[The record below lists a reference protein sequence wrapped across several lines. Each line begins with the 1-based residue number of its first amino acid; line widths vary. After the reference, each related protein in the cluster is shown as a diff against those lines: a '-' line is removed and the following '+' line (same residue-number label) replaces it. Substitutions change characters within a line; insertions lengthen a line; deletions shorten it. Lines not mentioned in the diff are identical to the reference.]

1 MTLLTSYVIHPEF
14 VKCGVSETVAYIL
27 DALIGATVLVL
38 CIFVLMPILNDTF
51 AEGTAKKAG
60 DVDPNSIPSGE
71 ANQKIAIFTAGM
83 FAVAYMAKRNK
94 VFKVKKAKKAQA
106 VELSNEELLTKI

>member
-14 VKCGVSETVAYIL
+14 IKCGVSSTVAYIL
-27 DALIGATVLVL
+27 DALIGGAVLVL
-38 CIFVLMPILNDTF
+38 CIFVLMPILNDAF

-71 ANQKIAIFTAGM
+71 AN
-83 FAVAYMAKRNK
+83 
-94 VFKVKKAKKAQA
+94 
-106 VELSNEELLTKI
+106 